1 MTPPKRRIF
10 AGQRLR
16 DLRSGRSLKQAD
28 MAQRLG
34 ISVSYLSQL
43 ESDDRPLTPA
53 LLETLARDF
62 PLDWQEFEE
71 DATTRRFAALREAA
85 ADPLFPNPLTPEQVA
100 RIAEQ
105 QPALADQFVTLH
117 AAYCNAGQRL
127 QIVDEALG
135 ADHAGGSRLPWEEVR
150 DWFHN
155 AGNYVDVLD
164 LAAEKLGDRLRGT
177 QPLSLIHI

>member
-1 MTPPKRRIF
+1 MSNVNLRNCKVQVCKSQGVGYPIQMTPPKRRIF

-28 MAQRLG
+28 MALRLG

-53 LLETLARDF
+53 LLEILARDF

-117 AAYCNAGQRL
+117 AAYRNAGQRL

-135 ADHAGGSRLPWEEVR
+135 ADQADGSRLPWEEVR

-155 AGNYVDVLD
+155 AGN
-164 LAAEKLGDRLRGT
+164 
-177 QPLSLIHI
+177 